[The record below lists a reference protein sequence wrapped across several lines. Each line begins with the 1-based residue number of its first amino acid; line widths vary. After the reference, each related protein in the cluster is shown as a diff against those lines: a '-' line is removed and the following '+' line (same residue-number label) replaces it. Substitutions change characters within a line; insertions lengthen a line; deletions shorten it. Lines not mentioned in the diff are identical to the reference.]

1 MLRHDFAAIFIYN
14 VPADIP
20 PALQS
25 VIMQRFL
32 PQEALPETG
41 FQSGHLMLKTGAFD
55 APFRASK
62 DYTMGIAVKRATGC
76 MDKAHKKAAC
86 PRHAAFL

>member
-1 MLRHDFAAIFIYN
+1 MLRHDFAAIFIYD

-32 PQEALPETG
+32 PQEALPET
-41 FQSGHLMLKTGAFD
+41 
-55 APFRASK
+55 
-62 DYTMGIAVKRATGC
+62 
-76 MDKAHKKAAC
+76 
-86 PRHAAFL
+86 

>member
-25 VIMQRFL
+25 VIMQRFP
-32 PQEALPETG
+32 PQEALSETG
-41 FQSGHLMLKTGAFD
+41 FLSGRPMPKTGAFD
-55 APFRASK
+55 ARNRSIEGLHRGHCSK
-62 DYTMGIAVKRATGC
+62 EGNGL
-76 MDKAHKKAAC
+76 HG
-86 PRHAAFL
+86 